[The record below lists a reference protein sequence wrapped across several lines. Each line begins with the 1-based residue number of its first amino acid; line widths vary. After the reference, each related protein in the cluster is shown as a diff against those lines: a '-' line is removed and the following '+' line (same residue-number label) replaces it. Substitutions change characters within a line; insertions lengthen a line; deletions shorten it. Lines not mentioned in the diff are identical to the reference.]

1 VDVRQPL
8 PVELRP
14 VLKINVTGS
23 AGAGKTTYAKRFA
36 EALDLPVFHLDS
48 VVWQPGWKKTPAAPR
63 AELELAMT
71 RQPGWVIDGVSDH
84 VRQQADLIVV
94 LDVPRLRCLRQALRR
109 NLPYLF
115 RSRPGLPEKCPEIL
129 ILPKLVR
136 MIMSYPQTLK
146 PMLFEAAAQST
157 NYVLL
162 KNRSD
167 YQAILATL
175 REKV

>member
-1 VDVRQPL
+1 
-8 PVELRP
+8 
-14 VLKINVTGS
+14 
-23 AGAGKTTYAKRFA
+23 
-36 EALDLPVFHLDS
+36 
-48 VVWQPGWKKTPAAPR
+48 
-63 AELELAMT
+63 MT